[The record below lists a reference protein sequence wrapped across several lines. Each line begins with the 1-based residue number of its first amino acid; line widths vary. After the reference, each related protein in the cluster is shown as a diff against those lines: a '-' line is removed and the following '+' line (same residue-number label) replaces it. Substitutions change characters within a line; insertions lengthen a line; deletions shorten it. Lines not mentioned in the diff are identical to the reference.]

1 MPANICS
8 TFAIVVEQTLAN
20 SAATV
25 GNVRAL
31 KVVSV
36 LITGNS
42 GGTIVFTNS
51 TTGNTVATG
60 TIAAG
65 HGIVFANQATVTTAN
80 TVFLA
85 TDDLVFTETSGN
97 NVDRIVV
104 ICESATPQ
112 LLTVT

>member
-8 TFAIVVEQTLAN
+8 TFAIVLEETLNN

-36 LITGNS
+36 LITGTS
-42 GGTIVFTNS
+42 GGSISFTNS
-51 TTGNTVATG
+51 TTGNTVAEG
-60 TIAAG
+60 TIDG
-65 HGIVFANQATVTTAN
+65 GDQTRELTVTTAN

-85 TDDLVFTETSGN
+85 TDDLVFTEVAAQ

-104 ICESATPQ
+104 ICEAAAPQ
-112 LLTVT
+112 TLPVT

>member
-8 TFAIVVEQTLAN
+8 TFAIVLEQTLNN

-36 LITGNS
+36 LITGDS
-42 GGTIVFTNS
+42 GGSISFTNG

-60 TIAAG
+60 TIGAESTRELG
-65 HGIVFANQATVTTAN
+65 VGTAT

-85 TDDLVFTETSGN
+85 TDDLVFTEASGS

-104 ICESATPQ
+104 ICEASAPQ
-112 LLTVT
+112 TLTVT

>member
-8 TFAIVVEQTLAN
+8 TFAIVLEQTLNN

-25 GNVRAL
+25 ENVRAL

-36 LITGNS
+36 LITGDS

-51 TTGNTVATG
+51 RTGNTVATG
-60 TIAAG
+60 TIDG
-65 HGIVFANQATVTTAN
+65 GDETRELTVTTAN
-80 TVFLA
+80 TVLLA
-85 TDDLVFTETSGN
+85 TDDLVFTETATQD
-97 NVDRIVV
+97 VDRIVV